1 VLLAG
6 RYKHDPFR
14 QKSYRLPQERQH
26 LLEDVSAAVARGED
40 VFITPLL
47 RDAPTRALDKSQPR
61 PARSVWLD
69 VDGWSQDLERDLIA
83 LGLPC
88 HLVDSGGIGDRRHAY
103 VDLGRVLPGL
113 QVADYARRLAN
124 ALGTDTSGGNNK
136 FLRPPGTFN
145 HKARLLGGGQPRLV
159 RRLATLNPLADADHA
174 ALDDFLAGR
183 APSKCTAPLSRRGGR
198 NTVSQL
204 LLLSVELPAGAPP
217 CQAVRHLADAFRK
230 SLTEDKPHLAL
241 LAPLLRLLRAGV
253 EGHPGVLHVLPGL
266 RADFISSVHGSRL
279 SDDAAGEE
287 FDRAAQGSDLITRL
301 VACES
306 KRALDDLCA
315 CDLRALKLVLVD
327 PSRFSKRGHRT
338 EHKVWQS
345 PIREANR
352 TKTRRVSKSQ
362 RQIAEDAEC
371 HQESAG
377 KALRRLEA
385 DGLLEVVS
393 RRKDQTTVLLVVPD
407 LNQLM
412 LSSLSSQSPSPAGKE
427 IDRLS
432 RVRTGPTH
440 PIFGSGGLRGG
451 HELTFDALD
460 SYHIPIAGGHL
471 LRVKKRHGQLVLER
485 RRAWRDVSGPS
496 GTGGLTVAGLAR
508 HTGQTADAIR
518 RQLRQMAAKELV
530 VKVDGLWFRAAW
542 HPEAVAL
549 ELEVADVPAKRRARH
564 QQERVLNL
572 ERRVSM
578 PQRHRLR
585 VDRVD
590 IDGTVQYV
598 HPVTGEV
605 LGSAPRTPQDQ
616 EKAPERPP
624 GHDGQEGEEDCGS
637 ESAASRAYARRL
649 RMRSYAHVLHKTVKV
664 NSPWMK

>member
-1 VLLAG
+1 VSDLRADLIEVNGYLDRIYADSAGFSVCGFGRPVLLDG
-6 RYKHDPFR
+6 RYKHVLFR
-14 QKSYRLPQERQH
+14 QRSYRLPQRRQ
-26 LLEDVSAAVARGED
+26 LLLDDVSAAVARGED

-47 RDAPTRALDKSQPR
+47 RDARTRALDRSQPL
-61 PARSVWLD
+61 PARWVWLD
-69 VDGWSQDLERDLIA
+69 VDGWSRDLERDLIE

-88 HLVDSGGIGDRRHAY
+88 YLVDSGGIGDRRHAY

-113 QVADYARRLAN
+113 QVADYARRFAN
-124 ALGTDTSGGNNK
+124 VLGTDTSGGNNK

-145 HKARLLGGGQPRLV
+145 HKGRLLGGGQPRLV
-159 RRLATLNPLADADHA
+159 RRLDTLNPLADTDHA
-174 ALDDFLAGR
+174 ALDDYLAGR
-183 APSKCTAPLSRRGGR
+183 APSKSTTPLSKRAGR
-198 NTVSQL
+198 NQVSR
-204 LLLSVELPAGAPP
+204 LLSVELPAGAPP
-217 CQAVRHLADAFRK
+217 CQAVRHIADAFRK
-230 SLTEDKPHLAL
+230 SLTQDKRHLAL

-266 RADFISSVHGSRL
+266 RADFISAVHGSRL
-279 SDDAAGEE
+279 SDAVAGEE

-306 KRALDDLCA
+306 KCAPDDLCA
-315 CDLRALKLVLVD
+315 CDVRALKLVLVD
-327 PSRFSKRGHRT
+327 PSRFSKRGRRT
-338 EHKVWQS
+338 EHKVLQS
-345 PIREANR
+345 LIREANR

-412 LSSLSSQSPSPAGKE
+412 LSSLSSSLPSPAGKE

-451 HELTFDALD
+451 HEITFDALD
-460 SYHIPIAGGHL
+460 DYRIPIAGGHL
-471 LRVKKRHGQLVLER
+471 LRVKKRHGKLMLER
-485 RRAWRDVSGPS
+485 RPAWRDVSGPS

-518 RQLRQMAAKELV
+518 TQLRQMAAKELV
-530 VKVDGLWFRAAW
+530 VQVDGLWFRAAW
-542 HPEAVAL
+542 HPEAVAQ
-549 ELEVADVPAKRRARH
+549 ELEVADVPAKRQARH
-564 QQERVLNL
+564 EQGRVRNL
-572 ERRVSM
+572 ERRVRL
-578 PQRHRLR
+578 PQGHRLR

-605 LGSAPRTPQDQ
+605 LGSAPGTPQNQ
-616 EKAPERPP
+616 EKAPERPSWPWRP
-624 GHDGQEGEEDCGS
+624 GG
-637 ESAASRAYARRL
+637 
-649 RMRSYAHVLHKTVKV
+649 
-664 NSPWMK
+664 

>member
-1 VLLAG
+1 VSDLRADLTELGGYFDLVYADSAGYSVCGFGRPVLLDG
-6 RYKHDPFR
+6 RYKHVPFR
-14 QKSYRLPQERQH
+14 QGPYRLPQGRQH
-26 LLEDVSAAVARGED
+26 LLDDVSAAVARGED

-47 RDAPTRALDKSQPR
+47 RDAPSRALDKSQPL
-61 PARSVWLD
+61 PARWVWLD
-69 VDGWSQDLERDLIA
+69 VDDWSQDLERDLIA

-159 RRLATLNPLADADHA
+159 RRLDTLNPLADADHA
-174 ALDDFLAGR
+174 ALDSFLAGR
-183 APSKCTAPLSRRGGR
+183 APSKSAAPLSRRGG
-198 NTVSQL
+198 NKTVSQL
-204 LLLSVELPAGAPP
+204 LSGELLSVELPAGAPP

-230 SLTEDKPHLAL
+230 SLTADKRHLAL

-253 EGHPGVLHVLPGL
+253 EGHPGVLHVAPGL
-266 RADFISSVHGSRL
+266 RADFISAVRGSRV
-279 SDDAAGEE
+279 SDDVAGEE
-287 FDRAAQGSDLITRL
+287 FDRATQGSDLITRL
-301 VACES
+301 VECER
-306 KRALDDLCA
+306 KRTPDDLCA

-327 PSRFSKRGHRT
+327 PSRFSKRGRRT

-345 PIREANR
+345 LIREASR

-377 KALRRLEA
+377 KALHRLEA
-385 DGLLEVVS
+385 NGLLEVVS
-393 RRKDQTTVLLVVPD
+393 RRKDQTSVLLVVPD
-407 LNQLM
+407 LNPLM
-412 LSSLSSQSPSPAGKE
+412 LSSLSSPLPFPAGKE
-427 IDRLS
+427 IARLS

-460 SYHIPIAGGHL
+460 DYPIAGGHL

-485 RRAWRDVSGPS
+485 RRAWRDVSAPS

-530 VKVDGLWFRAAW
+530 VQVDGLWFRAAW
-542 HPEAVAL
+542 HPEAVAQ
-549 ELEVADVPAKRRARH
+549 ELEVADVPAKRQARH
-564 QQERVLNL
+564 EQGRVLNL
-572 ERRVSM
+572 ERRARL

-590 IDGTVQYV
+590 LDGTVQYV

-605 LGSAPRTPQDQ
+605 LGSALGTPQDQ
-616 EKAPERPP
+616 EKGLSPRP
-624 GHDGQEGEEDCGS
+624 
-637 ESAASRAYARRL
+637 
-649 RMRSYAHVLHKTVKV
+649 
-664 NSPWMK
+664 